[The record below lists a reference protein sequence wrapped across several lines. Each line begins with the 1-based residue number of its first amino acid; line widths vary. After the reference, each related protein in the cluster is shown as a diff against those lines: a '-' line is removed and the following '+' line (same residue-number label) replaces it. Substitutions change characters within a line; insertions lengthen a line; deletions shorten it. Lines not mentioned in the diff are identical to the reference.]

1 VRPARPEVR
10 PFLHKPTGT
19 WSYVVADGETRHA
32 AVIDPV
38 LDFDMKS
45 GCTWTESADA
55 IIAFIRER
63 GLTVDWILETHA
75 HADHLSS
82 APHLQAAV
90 GGKIAI
96 GQGIREV
103 QRTFRDV
110 FNLGADFA
118 TDGRQFDRLFA
129 DDEEFE
135 IGSLAARA
143 IPTPGHTSDS
153 LSYLIGDAVFTGD
166 SIFMPDGGTA
176 RCDFPGGDAKLLY
189 ASIQRLY
196 ALPPETRVFV
206 CHDYGPGGREVACE
220 TTIAA
225 ERAGNIH
232 LRDGTTE
239 AEFVALR
246 TKRDAGLDVPNLLY
260 PSVQVNIRAG
270 RLPGAES
277 NGRRYLKL
285 PLSGS
290 PCQTRS

>member
-1 VRPARPEVR
+1 MKSSRPEVR

-19 WSYVVADGETRHA
+19 WSYVVADPETRHA

-45 GCTWTESADA
+45 GRCWTESADA
-55 IIAFIRER
+55 IIGFIRER
-63 GLTVDWILETHA
+63 ELTADWILETHA

-82 APHLQAAV
+82 APYLQAAV

-129 DDEEFE
+129 DDEEFQ

-189 ASIQRLY
+189 ASVQRLY

-206 CHDYGPGGREVACE
+206 CHDYGPGGRDVACE

-239 AEFVALR
+239 EEFVALR
-246 TKRDAGLDVPNLLY
+246 TRRDAGLDVPNLLY

-270 RLPGAES
+270 RFPGTES